1 MSETPVGTK
10 QDRIAAARSRIEFWT
25 MWAREAVSPT
35 ARVYFKSRLRHW
47 ETALKFLDCEVDN
60 QEG

>member
-1 MSETPVGTK
+1 MSKPTSGTK
-10 QDRIAAARSRIEFWT
+10 QDRIAAARSRIEFWSIWT
-25 MWAREAVSPT
+25 REAVSPT
-35 ARVYFKSRLRHW
+35 ARTYFKSRLRHW